1 MLGPIGGHS
10 NCGTETTEIE
20 GTQGQKTLKVKWT
33 QKKLKLTGF
42 VLGCHGSH
50 GGGGGTPYSGL

>member
-20 GTQGQKTLKVKWT
+20 GTQEQKTLKVKWT
-33 QKKLKLTGF
+33 QIKLKLTSS
-42 VLGCHGSH
+42 VLGCHGSR
-50 GGGGGTPYSGL
+50 GGGGVTPYSGL